1 MQAEPKTRQRILRC
15 SYVVAVAFVLALACA
30 LIGFLLTPWIAK
42 RELPRL
48 VEEKLHHR
56 ARIGEIA
63 FNPFTLTL
71 RASDF
76 ALEEMDG
83 RPVLGFGNATVG
95 VECPRSACA
104 KTRVCDRRRRSRQRA
119 PTLHASRS
127 RPPNPYRMPR
137 RSS

>member
-1 MQAEPKTRQRILRC
+1 MQAEPKTRRRILRS
-15 SYVVAVAFVLALACA
+15 SYVVAVAFVFALAYA

-56 ARIGEIA
+56 ARIGEIV

-71 RASDF
+71 RVSDF

-83 RPVLGFGNATVG
+83 R
-95 VECPRSACA
+95 
-104 KTRVCDRRRRSRQRA
+104 RA
-119 PTLHASRS
+119 PIRHASRS
-127 RPPNPYRMPR
+127 RLPNPYRTPKQSR
-137 RSS
+137 